1 MVRPT
6 IDEEVV
12 ERLTDA
18 VDTRTKVPAEH
29 LGIGERLDFILD
41 ELEEADGRVE
51 YLESRV
57 DTLEAELEE
66 ARQQPDD
73 TGVPTDPNNLDLNVG
88 DNRGGSR
95 GPF

>member
-6 IDEEVV
+6 IDDEVV

-18 VDTRTKVPAEH
+18 VDARTKVPAEH
-29 LGIGERLDFILD
+29 LGIGERLAFVLD
-41 ELEEADGRVE
+41 ELEEADKRAAR
-51 YLESRV
+51 LEDRV
-57 DTLEAELEE
+57 DTLEAELDE
-66 ARQQPDD
+66 ARQQRDD
-73 TGVPTDPNNLDLNVG
+73 TGVPTNPNDLDLNVG